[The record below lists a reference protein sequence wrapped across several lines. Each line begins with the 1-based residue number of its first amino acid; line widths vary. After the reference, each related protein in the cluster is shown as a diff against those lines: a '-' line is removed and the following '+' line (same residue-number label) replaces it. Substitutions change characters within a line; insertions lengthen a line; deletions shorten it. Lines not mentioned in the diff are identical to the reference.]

1 MFHRRGF
8 AKRGEPRRPSGV
20 LRRPLRLPNLIRA
33 TRMSLRRDLY
43 EKMVEERVAAEL
55 ESRREERRYWI
66 ITLLVCLAWCVLGA
80 VITGA
85 GFAMQLKA
93 EDAKLLID
101 AGQGIAAAG
110 VLATVTYAGYH
121 RRKRGLE

>member
-1 MFHRRGF
+1 MPI
-8 AKRGEPRRPSGV
+8 PRDR
-20 LRRPLRLPNLIRA
+20 
-33 TRMSLRRDLY
+33 Y
-43 EKMVEERVAAEL
+43 EKMIEERVAAEL

-66 ITLLVCLAWCVLGA
+66 ITLLVCMLWCVLGA
-80 VITGA
+80 VVTGA
-85 GFAMQLKA
+85 GFALHLPR
-93 EDAKLLID
+93 EDADVLID

>member
-1 MFHRRGF
+1 M
-8 AKRGEPRRPSGV
+8 P
-20 LRRPLRLPNLIRA
+20 I
-33 TRMSLRRDLY
+33 RRDEY
-43 EKMVEERVAAEL
+43 ERMIEERVAAEL
-55 ESRREERRYWI
+55 ESRRAERRYWI
-66 ITLLVCLAWCVLGA
+66 VTLMVCMAWCVVGA

-85 GFAMQLKA
+85 GFALVLPE
-93 EDAKLLID
+93 EDARVLID

>member
-1 MFHRRGF
+1 M
-8 AKRGEPRRPSGV
+8 P
-20 LRRPLRLPNLIRA
+20 I
-33 TRMSLRRDLY
+33 RRDLY
-43 EKMVEERVAAEL
+43 DKMIEERVAAEL

-85 GFAMQLKA
+85 GFALVLPP
-93 EDAKLLID
+93 EDADLLID
-101 AGQGIAAAG
+101 AGQGIAAGG
-110 VLATVTYAGYH
+110 VLATVSYAGYH

>member
-1 MFHRRGF
+1 MPI
-8 AKRGEPRRPSGV
+8 PRDR
-20 LRRPLRLPNLIRA
+20 
-33 TRMSLRRDLY
+33 Y
-43 EKMVEERVAAEL
+43 EKMIEERVAAEL

-66 ITLLVCLAWCVLGA
+66 ITLLVCMLWCVLGA
-80 VITGA
+80 VVTGA
-85 GFAMQLKA
+85 GFAMHLPR
-93 EDAKLLID
+93 EDADVLID

>member
-1 MFHRRGF
+1 M
-8 AKRGEPRRPSGV
+8 P
-20 LRRPLRLPNLIRA
+20 I
-33 TRMSLRRDLY
+33 RRDLY
-43 EKMVEERVAAEL
+43 EKQIEERVAAEL

-66 ITLLVCLAWCVLGA
+66 ITLLVCLAWCVVGA

-85 GFAMQLKA
+85 GFALLLTP
-93 EDAKLLID
+93 EDADILID

>member
-1 MFHRRGF
+1 MPI
-8 AKRGEPRRPSGV
+8 PRDR
-20 LRRPLRLPNLIRA
+20 
-33 TRMSLRRDLY
+33 Y
-43 EKMVEERVAAEL
+43 EKMIEERVAAEL

-66 ITLLVCLAWCVLGA
+66 ITLLVCMLWCVLGA
-80 VITGA
+80 VVTGA
-85 GFAMQLKA
+85 GFAMHLA
-93 EDAKLLID
+93 REDADVLID